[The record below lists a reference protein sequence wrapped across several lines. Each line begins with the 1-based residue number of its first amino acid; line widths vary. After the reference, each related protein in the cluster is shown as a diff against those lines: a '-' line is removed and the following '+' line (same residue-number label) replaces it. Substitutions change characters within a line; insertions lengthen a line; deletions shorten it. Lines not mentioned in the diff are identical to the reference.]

1 MKRDSWLKTVWV
13 ALLLCLVCSIL
24 VSLTAVLL
32 RPRQNENKELERK
45 KNILI
50 AAGMYDETTKQI
62 VIADVPQPDLKIPD
76 LFEESK
82 ERPYVVDQL
91 INLDTG
97 QPVSEEAKSEIE
109 AAFGSIE
116 KYEQKKASNDPNF
129 SEKIDGEK
137 DVANVKRREQYANV
151 YLVKKPDGS
160 LDQVIL
166 PIRGYG
172 LWSTLWGFIAL
183 DADLVTIRGI
193 TYYEHAETPGL
204 GGEVDNTDWKKQW
217 KDKLAFKDGQVA
229 IRVIKGS
236 VDSGSPDAKY
246 QIDGLSGATI
256 TSKGVTNMLQ
266 YWLGEEGFG
275 PFLDRLRKQQ

>member
-1 MKRDSWLKTVWV
+1 MKRDSWLRTVGV
-13 ALLLCLVCSIL
+13 ALLLCLICSIL
-24 VSLTAVLL
+24 VSGMAVLL
-32 RPRQNENKELERK
+32 RDRQNRNKELERK

-50 AAGMYDETTKQI
+50 AAGMYDEVTGQV
-62 VIADVPQPDLKIPD
+62 VINDTPQPDVAIPE
-76 LFEESK
+76 LFEEST

-91 INLDTG
+91 IDLETG
-97 QPVSEEAKSEIE
+97 EPIGEDAKAEIE
-109 AAFGSIE
+109 AAFGSVE
-116 KYEQKKASNDPNF
+116 KYEQKKASNDPAL

-137 DVANVKRREQYANV
+137 DVANVKRRERYAYV

-193 TYYEHAETPGL
+193 TYYEHGETPGL

-217 KDKLAFKDGQVA
+217 NGKLAFKDGEVA

-236 VDSGSPDAKY
+236 VDSGSDNAKY

-275 PFLDRLRKQQ
+275 PFLKRLKNNQ